1 MGQQPESGFQR
12 SIQREIEKRGGY
24 CVKQHGSMIT
34 AVGIPD
40 LLVCYKG
47 MFIALEAKVD
57 NNKPSKAQ
65 GVNLRNILKAG
76 GFTAVVWNIKEVKAP
91 IKKGDAVGYVDIYAN
106 EVKINT
112 YPITIVEDVNKGNFF
127 DFLFRNINKYIKG
140 TN

>member
-47 MFIALEAKVD
+47 MFIAFEAKVD

-76 GFTAVVWNIKEVKAP
+76 GFTAVVWNIKEVKA
-91 IKKGDAVGYVDIYAN
+91 ILNFIDN
-106 EVKINT
+106 ELMFYDNKQLGWRECLKIN
-112 YPITIVEDVNKGNFF
+112 
-127 DFLFRNINKYIKG
+127 NIDIGEKW
-140 TN
+140 

>member
-1 MGQQPESGFQR
+1 MAQEYSWCNSNRVTEVNMGQQPESGFQR

-76 GFTAVVWNIKEVKAP
+76 GFTAVVWNIKEVKA
-91 IKKGDAVGYVDIYAN
+91 ILNFIDNELMFYDNKQLGWRECLKRNNIDIG
-106 EVKINT
+106 EKW
-112 YPITIVEDVNKGNFF
+112 
-127 DFLFRNINKYIKG
+127 
-140 TN
+140 

>member
-12 SIQREIEKRGGY
+12 SIQREIAKRGGY

-76 GFTAVVWNIKEVKAP
+76 GFTAVVWNIKEVKA
-91 IKKGDAVGYVDIYAN
+91 ILNFIDN
-106 EVKINT
+106 ELMFYDNKQLGWRDCLKIN
-112 YPITIVEDVNKGNFF
+112 
-127 DFLFRNINKYIKG
+127 NIDIGEKW
-140 TN
+140 